1 MPIKIATA
9 NQIGA
14 LKMFSIVFET
24 GLNKNYLNTLF
35 GAEFLIEW

>member
-9 NQIGA
+9 NQIEA

-24 GLNKNYLNTLF
+24 GLNENCTKTLF